1 MNAGY
6 FRIARHPEVTPM
18 CVVKCSLSADRNGV
32 QWSAWGSAG
41 MIFIPLTGW
50 FADIWSI
57 QWAFAGLIVFPV
69 LGFLL
74 GLKLPRELST

>member
-1 MNAGY
+1 
-6 FRIARHPEVTPM
+6 
-18 CVVKCSLSADRNGV
+18 
-32 QWSAWGSAG
+32 